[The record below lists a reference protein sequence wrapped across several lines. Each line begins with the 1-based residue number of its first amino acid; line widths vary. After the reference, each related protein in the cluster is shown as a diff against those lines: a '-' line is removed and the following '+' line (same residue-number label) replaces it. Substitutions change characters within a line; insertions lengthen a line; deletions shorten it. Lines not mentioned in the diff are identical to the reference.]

1 MCVTPAISVPPLVTV
16 SHPMCP
22 DYPVQVPGHIRP
34 CVSSLQ
40 LLQLPFLLLTNKL
53 SPRTQLCS
61 YLRLLLQNHMETTT
75 LIADQLSLYSSRY
88 VFLEFRCVSRLPGEL
103 VAT

>member
-40 LLQLPFLLLTNKL
+40 LLQLPFLLTTNYL
-53 SPRTQLCS
+53 PALCSCS

-75 LIADQLSLYSSRY
+75 LIADQLSLSSSRY